1 MSKSEILEFCILG
14 SQASLNSLL
23 SILKDANAT
32 GRFWIGASD
41 LEEFGV
47 FQWFYSGKV
56 INPSNWDQKQ
66 SKNETV
72 AKALDQRCVQIVD
85 GAWSVESCETKARFV
100 CEHVSTTV
108 SGLFGNSAQTIDG
121 SEERNE
127 RQRNFDVLSPQA
139 HHEDICGRRFVR
151 QGRIVGGGIASYGE
165 WPWQV
170 NYLSLFQNCTFCP
183 KIQV

>member
-1 MSKSEILEFCILG
+1 MLK
-14 SQASLNSLL
+14 AS
-23 SILKDANAT
+23 NAT

-41 LEEFGV
+41 LEEFGI
-47 FQWFYSGKV
+47 FKWFYSGQV
-56 INPSNWDQKQ
+56 INPINWGPQKQ
-66 SKNETV
+66 SPNETV
-72 AKALDQRCVQIVD
+72 AKALDQRCVQIFD
-85 GAWSVESCETKARFV
+85 GQWSVESCETKARFV

-108 SGLFGNSAQTIDG
+108 SGLFGNSAEAEDG
-121 SEERNE
+121 TEERNE

-170 NYLSLFQNCTFCP
+170 IFLSII
-183 KIQV
+183 KIEFVTS